1 MSNSLEATMIK
12 RLALITALVL
22 ALVSPVLADD
32 YASNYENVFT
42 VATDM
47 NWPVTSAADFG
58 FASGGTGVWGN
69 GWGVTNGRQSVYSGA
84 TVGAY
89 KGIFIQ
95 SSSAFFRVMTL
106 SAVPTKFK
114 IRLGPPSAT
123 PLDQKFQVW
132 GLLNTTAI
140 TTQLAVGGGAQCIC
154 FRIDSSGGAGVI
166 EAVNK
171 NGVAETVT
179 STGIFDT
186 AGVDHVYEIVAT
198 NTQALLYM
206 DGTLVATH
214 TTNIP
219 IGALGGVY
227 GIRTKVASM
236 RVFEPDWIKFEGPR

>member
-1 MSNSLEATMIK
+1 MFR
-12 RLALITALVL
+12 RLIFALALVL
-22 ALVSPVLADD
+22 CITSPVLADD
-32 YASNYENVFT
+32 YTSDYENVFT

-58 FASGGTGVWGN
+58 FASGGTGAWGN

-95 SSSAFFRVMTL
+95 SSSSFFRAMSL
-106 SAVPTKFK
+106 SIVPTKFK

-123 PLDQKFQVW
+123 PLDQKFQIW
-132 GLLNTTAI
+132 GILNTTAI
-140 TTQLAVGGGAQCIC
+140 TTQLAVGGGAQCVC
-154 FRIDSSGGAGVI
+154 FRIDSGGGAGVI

-179 STGIFDT
+179 STGTFDV
-186 AGVDHVYEIVAT
+186 AGVDHEYEIIAT
-198 NTQALLYM
+198 SAQTLFYM

-219 IGALGGVY
+219 LGALGGVY
-227 GIRTKVASM
+227 GIRTKVAAM
-236 RVFEPDWIKFEGPR
+236 RVFEPDWLKFEGPR